1 MRGVTMFP
9 DVEIDAMRHY
19 QLFPFS
25 ADGRLLDAVSA
36 DLDSD
41 VRAIRRAIEGE
52 FPYGCELWEG
62 FRFIGRFHGA
72 APPRA
77 EPEPLSPAKVRV
89 LVH

>member
-1 MRGVTMFP
+1 
-9 DVEIDAMRHY
+9 MRHY

-25 ADGRLLDAVSA
+25 PEGRLLDAVSL
-36 DLDSD
+36 DLESD

-52 FPYGCELWEG
+52 FPNGCELWEG

-72 APPRA
+72 VAVKA
-77 EPEPLSPAKVRV
+77 EPVAPARV

>member
-1 MRGVTMFP
+1 
-9 DVEIDAMRHY
+9 MRHY

-25 ADGRLLDAVSA
+25 ADGRLLDAVSM

-52 FPYGCELWEG
+52 FPHGCELWEG

-72 APPRA
+72 VAA
-77 EPEPLSPAKVRV
+77 KVEPEPVATLKAPPRV

>member
-1 MRGVTMFP
+1 
-9 DVEIDAMRHY
+9 MRHY

-25 ADGRLLDAVSA
+25 ADGRLLDAVSL
-36 DLDSD
+36 DLEND

-52 FPYGCELWEG
+52 FPNGCELWEG

-72 APPRA
+72 VKA
-77 EPEPLSPAKVRV
+77 PEPVAVEPAPRV

>member
-1 MRGVTMFP
+1 
-9 DVEIDAMRHY
+9 MRHY

-25 ADGRLLDAVSA
+25 RDGRLLDAVSV

-41 VRAIRRAIEGE
+41 TRAIRHAITAE
-52 FPYGCELWEG
+52 FPHGCELWEG

-72 APPRA
+72 VAVKAEA
-77 EPEPLSPAKVRV
+77 EPLRPRPPAPRV